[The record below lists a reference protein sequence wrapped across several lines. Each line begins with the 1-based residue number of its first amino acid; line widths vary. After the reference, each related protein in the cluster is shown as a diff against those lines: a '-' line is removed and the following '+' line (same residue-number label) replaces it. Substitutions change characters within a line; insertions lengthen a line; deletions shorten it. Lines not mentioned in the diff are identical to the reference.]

1 MMCAELGGP
10 RGRWP
15 LQWRGEGWVGRASE
29 EETVP
34 YGGHLGTG
42 DFDSGAEEGS
52 LPPDGAGAGGG
63 GERSVQGNQLQ
74 TQPCEGAGRQGHRT
88 ECGFFSNTVLASGVL
103 ASWQLVYI
111 IHTCAKLGCHLVQN
125 LLLKGF

>member
-34 YGGHLGTG
+34 YGGRLGTG

-52 LPPDGAGAGGG
+52 LP
-63 GERSVQGNQLQ
+63 
-74 TQPCEGAGRQGHRT
+74 RT
-88 ECGFFSNTVLASGVL
+88 ELELGAVGSGQCRETSFRLSRVRGLDGKVTAQNVAFSLT
-103 ASWQLVYI
+103 Q
-111 IHTCAKLGCHLVQN
+111 C
-125 LLLKGF
+125 LLLGFLLAGS